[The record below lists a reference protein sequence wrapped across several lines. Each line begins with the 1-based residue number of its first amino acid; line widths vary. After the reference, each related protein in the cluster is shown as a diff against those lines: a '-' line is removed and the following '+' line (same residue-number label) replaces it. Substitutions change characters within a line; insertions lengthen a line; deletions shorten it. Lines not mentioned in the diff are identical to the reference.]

1 MFTDF
6 FAYPITTKEIT
17 DFFYASRIK
26 KGRKKGIP
34 KLLRNIYRSSHSIS
48 KSLAQHLSTRPK
60 LEVKLPPLRPGRRS
74 RLVLNQKVSIVV
86 YTYIGGGLCNSH
98 HIIAASFVLLCASIM
113 GLFKL

>member
-60 LEVKLPPLRPGRRS
+60 LEVKLPPPPLRPGRRS
-74 RLVLNQKVSIVV
+74 RLVLNQKVS
-86 YTYIGGGLCNSH
+86 S
-98 HIIAASFVLLCASIM
+98 SIHLYRRRPM
-113 GLFKL
+113 